1 MTNARQAMSKNSTAG
16 IHDEWLNYH
25 HLHYFWRIAREGS
38 LSRAARSLRLTHS
51 TLSTQLKSLEDFLGA
66 PLFERQ
72 GRRLALTP
80 FGTDVASRSEEI
92 FRAGR
97 EIVDLARGRG
107 EGRRA
112 ELRVGAL
119 PALPKTVVCRL
130 LEPALA
136 VGSHRLGAMRHDSI
150 ERLVEDLVAGKL
162 HLVLTDAPAPPS
174 RSHKAFSHL
183 LGESDVLLYGTAS
196 LARRWRKGFPSSLD
210 GAPLLL
216 PSAGTSLRRLVDRWL
231 VDRGIRVEIE
241 GEFEDAAMMRAFGL
255 RGRGLFPVRAAL
267 QAELDDRDDVVRIGA
282 LRGLHE
288 RYYAVTVD
296 RRVRHPAVAALIEA
310 ARENLVSKL
319 G

>member
-1 MTNARQAMSKNSTAG
+1 MSKNSTTG
-16 IHDEWLNYH
+16 PHDEWLNYH

-38 LSRAARSLRLTHS
+38 LTRAARGLRLTHS
-51 TLSTQLKSLEDFLGA
+51 TLSTQLKALEDFLGA

-72 GRRLALTP
+72 GRKLALTP
-80 FGTDVASRSEEI
+80 FGADVASRAEEI
-92 FRAGR
+92 FHAGR

-119 PALPKTVVCRL
+119 PALPKSVVCRL

-136 VGSHRLGAMRHDSI
+136 VGGHRLGAMRHDSI
-150 ERLVEDLVAGKL
+150 ERLVEDLIAGKL
-162 HLVLTDAPAPPS
+162 HLVLTDAPAPAS
-174 RSHKAFSHL
+174 GSHKVFSHL
-183 LGESDVLLYGTAS
+183 LGESDVLLYGTVA
-196 LARRWRKGFPSSLD
+196 LARRWRKGFPASLD

-216 PSAGTSLRRLVDRWL
+216 PAAGTSLRRLVDRWL
-231 VDRGIRVEIE
+231 VERGIKVEIE

-267 QAELDDRDDVVRIGA
+267 QAELDDRDEVVRIGT
-282 LRGLHE
+282 LRGIHE
-288 RYYAVTVD
+288 RYYAVTAD

-310 ARENLVSKL
+310 ARQNLVSML
-319 G
+319 A